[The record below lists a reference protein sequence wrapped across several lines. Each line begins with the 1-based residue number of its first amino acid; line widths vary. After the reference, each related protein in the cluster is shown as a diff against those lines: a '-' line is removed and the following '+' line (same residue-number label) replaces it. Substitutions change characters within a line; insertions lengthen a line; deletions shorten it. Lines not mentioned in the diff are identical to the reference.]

1 MIEYSS
7 LVKISRRAHSLVFIL
22 MCSMLYEWADE
33 VLDLES
39 FDFPYVG
46 SSSKKATGLNRA
58 PGEPIEVPGGPIEVP
73 GFRSG
78 S

>member
-7 LVKISRRAHSLVFIL
+7 LVKINRRAQSSVFIL
-22 MCSMLYEWADE
+22 ICSMLYEWADE

-39 FDFPYVG
+39 FHVPYVG

-58 PGEPIEVPGGPIEVP
+58 PGGPTEVP

>member
-1 MIEYSS
+1 
-7 LVKISRRAHSLVFIL
+7 
-22 MCSMLYEWADE
+22 MLYEWADE

-39 FDFPYVG
+39 FHVPYVG

-58 PGEPIEVPGGPIEVP
+58 PGGPTEVP